1 MGSLPEHRLTPFLP
15 AFSNTGLDYF
25 GPVVVK
31 MSGRGRRQEKRWICL
46 FTCLST
52 RAIHLEVAH
61 GMSMDEFLLCFS
73 RFCSMRGQPSVVY
86 SDNGTT
92 FSAAETELK
101 NECDIL
107 KAQESTLKTF
117 LNCKKNWLAFL
128 PTPRFEFW
136 WGVGEIS
143 KVV

>member
-86 SDNGTT
+86 SDNGTN

-101 NECDIL
+101 NEFDIL
-107 KAQESTLKTF
+107 KAQESKLKRF
-117 LNCKKNWLAFL
+117 LNCKKKMSGISPH
-128 PTPRFEFW
+128 PTARTL
-136 WGVGEIS
+136 VGCGRD
-143 KVV
+143 